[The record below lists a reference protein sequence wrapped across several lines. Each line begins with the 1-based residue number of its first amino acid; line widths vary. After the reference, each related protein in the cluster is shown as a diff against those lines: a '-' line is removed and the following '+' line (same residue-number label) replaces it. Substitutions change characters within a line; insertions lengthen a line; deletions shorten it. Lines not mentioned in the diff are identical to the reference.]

1 MRSRTPTP
9 RSSQRCGKEVLMGV
23 QLLAP
28 APHVDIDSPGPDES
42 PHVPQL
48 SDEAPPVAED
58 VQVP

>member
-1 MRSRTPTP
+1 
-9 RSSQRCGKEVLMGV
+9 MGV

-58 VQVP
+58 VRCHEQLPPRHPWDPVSR

>member
-1 MRSRTPTP
+1 
-9 RSSQRCGKEVLMGV
+9 MGV